1 MKKLNVKNISSLE
14 KVFPV
19 MGSSETEFN
28 QASTLIDEEFSY
40 QVIVKGDW
48 NIHGSEE
55 LEVRVCSEIADY
67 VKVYNIGYVPVTFPS
82 YPEEYDN
89 DFISHHPG
97 VFPDVLLPEANY
109 IMVKS
114 YSYTALWVSVR
125 LDEKVPA
132 GIYNIKLV
140 FGDKENVLG
149 ESTFKL
155 ELIGARL
162 PKSDIPVTQ
171 WLHPDCIATYHGCEM
186 YSDKH
191 WELIDKYMVLASEHG
206 LNMILTPIFT
216 LPLDTKIGAERPTF
230 QLVEVEYK
238 DGKYTFDFANLE
250 KWLRLC
256 RKNNF
261 QYIELSHLYSQW
273 GAGHTPKVVVTEN
286 GKKIKKFGWH
296 TDSMSEEYKS
306 FIIQLVPRLK
316 KFLAENWDIDKVY
329 FHISDEPSAA
339 DIEHY
344 GEIYNFIKPL
354 FGEVKQMDAISNYE
368 LCKLNYIE
376 NPVVAMVSIN
386 NFLENGIEDM
396 WVYYCCGE
404 GKNNLSNRFIA
415 MPSYRNRI
423 IGAQLYKFSIKG
435 FLQWGYNFYYSHHS
449 THPVNPYINNDGDGL
464 FPAGD
469 AFSVYPVNEGAVP
482 SLRLK
487 VFNEALQ
494 DMMAFKLLEKYVG
507 RDAVL
512 KILDK
517 DGTLDF
523 NTYSRNS
530 RDVLINREKVNQMIK
545 ENL

>member
-1 MKKLNVKNISSLE
+1 MHIYLCKTYSMCPRKTI
-14 KVFPV
+14 
-19 MGSSETEFN
+19 
-28 QASTLIDEEFSY
+28 IDE
-40 QVIVKGDW
+40 I
-48 NIHGSEE
+48 
-55 LEVRVCSEIADY
+55 
-67 VKVYNIGYVPVTFPS
+67 T
-82 YPEEYDN
+82 
-89 DFISHHPG
+89 
-97 VFPDVLLPEANY
+97 
-109 IMVKS
+109 
-114 YSYTALWVSVR
+114 
-125 LDEKVPA
+125 
-132 GIYNIKLV
+132 IK
-140 FGDKENVLG
+140 
-149 ESTFKL
+149 
-155 ELIGARL
+155 
-162 PKSDIPVTQ
+162 
-171 WLHPDCIATYHGCEM
+171 
-186 YSDKH
+186 
-191 WELIDKYMVLASEHG
+191 
-206 LNMILTPIFT
+206 
-216 LPLDTKIGAERPTF
+216 
-230 QLVEVEYK
+230 
-238 DGKYTFDFANLE
+238 
-250 KWLRLC
+250 
-256 RKNNF
+256 
-261 QYIELSHLYSQW
+261 
-273 GAGHTPKVVVTEN
+273 
-286 GKKIKKFGWH
+286 
-296 TDSMSEEYKS
+296 
-306 FIIQLVPRLK
+306 
-316 KFLAENWDIDKVY
+316 
-329 FHISDEPSAA
+329 
-339 DIEHY
+339 
-344 GEIYNFIKPL
+344 
-354 FGEVKQMDAISNYE
+354 MDAISNYE

-530 RDVLINREKVNQMIK
+530 RDILINREKVNQMIK